1 VLESQTRTS
10 DLLRHTTIMNT
21 KNTELNTK
29 ELKEYSAPT
38 LNDYGK
44 MSELT
49 EALSG
54 PGTGDD
60 GTFPSYSTQFS

>member
-1 VLESQTRTS
+1 MKTE
-10 DLLRHTTIMNT
+10 
-21 KNTELNTK
+21 NTELNN
-29 ELKEYSAPT
+29 EQLKEYSAPT
-38 LNDYGK
+38 LSDFGK

-60 GTFPSYSTQFS
+60 GGFPSYTVQFS

>member
-1 VLESQTRTS
+1 MLESLTNIN
-10 DLLRHTTIMNT
+10 DMLLDSTVMNT
-21 KNTELNTK
+21 NNTELNTK

-49 EALSG
+49 EALEG

-60 GTFPSYSTQFS
+60 GAFPSYETQFS